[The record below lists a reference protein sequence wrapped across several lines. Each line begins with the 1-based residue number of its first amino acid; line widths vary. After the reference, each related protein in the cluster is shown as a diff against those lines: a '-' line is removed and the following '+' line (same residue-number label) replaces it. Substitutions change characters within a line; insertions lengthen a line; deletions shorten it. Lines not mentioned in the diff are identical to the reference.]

1 MSASADNKKTIT
13 ACALL
18 EVLIFTKVLFRPF
31 GGLDEL
37 WVYNLSRGI
46 VMGFVPYKDFTMAM
60 MPLFNVLFALP
71 LYIVHNLFIYRVC
84 SALMLFALGFT
95 YYRIASKM
103 TDHMWG
109 LLASMFMVAFMDFAT
124 YNGLMVLLT
133 FIAFILFQK
142 LSVRNAVIVGVLTGL
157 AVLCRQTSGVF
168 LLVAII
174 ILMCADKSL
183 RRFILPCLAGWG
195 AVMIV
200 FAVCLFATGSFSA
213 FWDCCFFALI
223 GSGEKNSGFLMDGI
237 AVDLITVG
245 GVIAS
250 AYLVRKKK
258 DRNDILHLVF
268 GIVLITI
275 GIPTV
280 DMMHMYYA
288 AAWFLIPVFKLMKK
302 GVSESM
308 LKIVIALMG
317 VVIFFLNVYELPQ
330 TTLDSRYKEFEHI
343 PLRASELD
351 YYEQII
357 AVNNKYEREGRRVV
371 MLSSGRCIVSMM
383 TETFDPDYDLF
394 LRGNKGTRTPASYIE
409 DELANGNVI
418 FVIPDD
424 YEEEN
429 WENPS
434 GILELIQSNC
444 APIERYDAFVW
455 YEPSSEEA

>member
-1 MSASADNKKTIT
+1 MGKSSAYSKKSIT
-13 ACALL
+13 ACVLL
-18 EVLIFTKVLFRPF
+18 AVLVFAKVLLRPL

-37 WVYNLSRGI
+37 WVYNLTRGL
-46 VMGFVPYKDFTMAM
+46 VMGYVPYKDFTMPM
-60 MPLFNVLFALP
+60 MPLFYVLFAVP
-71 LYIVHNLFIYRVC
+71 LYIVRNLFVYRIC
-84 SALMLFALGFT
+84 SALMLFVLGFT

-103 TDHMWG
+103 TYHMWG
-109 LLASMFMVAFMDFAT
+109 ILASMFMVAFMDFAT

-168 LLVAII
+168 LLIAII

-183 RRFILPCLAGWG
+183 RKFILPCLAGWG

-200 FAVCLFATGSFSA
+200 FAVCLFATGSFNA
-213 FWDCCFFALI
+213 FWDCCFFALV

-237 AVDLITVG
+237 AADLITFV

-250 AYLVRKKK
+250 VYLVRKNK

-280 DMMHMYYA
+280 DMMHMLYA
-288 AAWFLIPVFKLMKK
+288 AAWFLIPIFKLMKNS
-302 GVSESM
+302 VSESL
-308 LKIVIALMG
+308 LKIIIAVMG
-317 VVIFFLNVYELPQ
+317 VVIVFLSVYELPQ
-330 TTLDSRYKEFEHI
+330 MTLDKRYKEFALI
-343 PLRASELD
+343 PLKTSELD

-357 AVNNKYEREGRRVV
+357 AINSRYESEGKRIVI
-371 MLSSGRCIVSMM
+371 LTSGRCIISIM
-383 TETFDPDYDLF
+383 TDTFDPDYDLF
-394 LRGNKGTRTPASYIE
+394 LRGNTGTKTPLSYIE

-429 WENPS
+429 WQNPRGVLS
-434 GILELIQSNC
+434 LIQENC
-444 APIERYDAFVW
+444 TPIERYDAFVW
-455 YEPSSEEA
+455 YEPS